1 MNKWKFLSG
10 TFCEER
16 KGVYK
21 SQQKKEK
28 ISDHIDKKRNFIVS
42 SISREFSKKRERK
55 SRRDRFIGDLE
66 RGDRTTFTT

>member
-1 MNKWKFLSG
+1 MSG

-21 SQQKKEK
+21 SQQKKRK
-28 ISDHIDKKRNFIVS
+28 SVTISTKKETLLFRQLVVNFQ
-42 SISREFSKKRERK
+42 KKRERK